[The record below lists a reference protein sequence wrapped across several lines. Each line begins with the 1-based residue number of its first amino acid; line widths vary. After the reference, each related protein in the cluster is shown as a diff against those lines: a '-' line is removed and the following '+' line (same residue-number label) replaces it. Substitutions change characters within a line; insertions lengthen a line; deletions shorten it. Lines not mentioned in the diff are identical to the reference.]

1 MAMTM
6 TKSNPPRIG
15 VDLAKISRFRNQP
28 ALAKKI
34 LSLKEWD
41 LYERHAQPET
51 YLAGRFA
58 GKEAFIKAYRTLP
71 LPELNTIEVLN
82 DEDGAPFIHFQNTVY
97 SVSLSHDGDYVV
109 AMVIIL

>member
-1 MAMTM
+1 M
-6 TKSNPPRIG
+6 TKSKQPRIG
-15 VDLAKISRFRNQP
+15 VDLAKISRFRNQT

-34 LSLKEWD
+34 LSPKEWAI
-41 LYERHAQPET
+41 YHTHAQPDM

-58 GKEAFIKAYRTLP
+58 GKEAFIKAHRTLP

-82 DEDGAPFIHFQNTVY
+82 EEDGAPLIRFLGKVY
-97 SVSLSHDGDYVV
+97 SVSLSHDGEYVV